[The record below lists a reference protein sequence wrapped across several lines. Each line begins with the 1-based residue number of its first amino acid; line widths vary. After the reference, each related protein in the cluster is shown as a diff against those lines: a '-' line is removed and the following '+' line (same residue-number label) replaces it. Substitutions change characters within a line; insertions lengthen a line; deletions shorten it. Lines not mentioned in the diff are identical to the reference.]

1 MKMRAALA
9 LVSIFILLRGIQLSA
24 ADSEVSGV
32 FNGNEQPAKLIF
44 VSARKGTPV
53 GGRDTI
59 QLVFTEKDHSKDE
72 QAALKALF
80 GDYGNALVIGIQP
93 DGKVVTCDILHE
105 AHKQKPI
112 SSPASVKMTDFKNE
126 GGQISGRLVTEG
138 KQEAFEQT
146 WEVNLV
152 FKTKRSRGRAKGKV
166 RAALALTA
174 KSFGSGKQTC
184 RRKQREQR
192 SFCLARRLPGRW
204 IQRPGV
210 HTRPGRPR
218 VLVIPQNQVS

>member
-1 MKMRAALA
+1 MSGLGETETAQKAEPHAAELNAEMKMRATLA
-9 LVSIFILLRGIQLSA
+9 FVSIFILLRGVQLSA

-32 FNGNEQPAKLIF
+32 FNGNDQAAKLIF

-53 GGRDTI
+53 GGKDTI
-59 QLVFTEKDHSKDE
+59 KLVFTEKDHSKDE

-80 GDYGNALVIGIQP
+80 GDYGSALIIGIQP

-126 GGQISGRLVTEG
+126 GGQISGRLVTAG

-152 FKTKRSRGRAKGKV
+152 FKTKA
-166 RAALALTA
+166 
-174 KSFGSGKQTC
+174 
-184 RRKQREQR
+184 
-192 SFCLARRLPGRW
+192 P
-204 IQRPGV
+204 
-210 HTRPGRPR
+210 
-218 VLVIPQNQVS
+218 

>member
-1 MKMRAALA
+1 MKMRATLA
-9 LVSIFILLRGIQLSA
+9 FVSIFILLRGVQLSA

-32 FNGNEQPAKLIF
+32 FNGNDQAAKLIF

-53 GGRDTI
+53 GGKDTI
-59 QLVFTEKDHSKDE
+59 KLVFTEKDHSKDE

-80 GDYGNALVIGIQP
+80 GDYGSALIIGIQS

-126 GGQISGRLVTEG
+126 GGQISGKLATEG

-152 FKTKRSRGRAKGKV
+152 FKTKA
-166 RAALALTA
+166 
-174 KSFGSGKQTC
+174 
-184 RRKQREQR
+184 
-192 SFCLARRLPGRW
+192 P
-204 IQRPGV
+204 
-210 HTRPGRPR
+210 
-218 VLVIPQNQVS
+218 